1 MASHGDTT
9 TFTDGSSNGNAARDG
24 LVLTDVTVQR
34 STFDIVRQASL
45 VAPIGKV
52 TVVLGANGAGKTT
65 LLESISGVIPVASG
79 SVEFNGTDV
88 KSMPRRRRARLGIGH
103 IEQGRRIFGELTTEE
118 NILCAAPRDY
128 SVGEAFELFPEL
140 QQRRNVRAVMLSGG
154 EQQMLVIARA
164 LAVRPKLLMV
174 DEMSLGLAPL
184 IATRL
189 ITLMRTLADDRG
201 VGVLLVE
208 QFASLALAAGDR
220 AYVLGE
226 NGRIV
231 YDGACQTLIDHPDIL
246 RRAYL
251 GEQVSTPQ

>member
-1 MASHGDTT
+1 MSTEAGQTATVDGGASERVATG
-9 TFTDGSSNGNAARDG
+9 G
-24 LVLTDVTVQR
+24 LVLREVTVQR
-34 STFDIVRQASL
+34 ATFDIVRQASL
-45 VAPIGKV
+45 VAPVGKV

-65 LLESISGVIPVASG
+65 LLEAISGVIPVASG
-79 SVEFNGTDV
+79 TIELNGNDLKSVG
-88 KSMPRRRRARLGIGH
+88 RRRRARLGLGH
-103 IEQGRRIFGELTTEE
+103 IEQGRRIFAELTTEE
-118 NILCAAPRDY
+118 NILCAAHRDY
-128 SVGEAFELFPEL
+128 AISEAFDLFPEL
-140 QQRRNVRAVMLSGG
+140 EHRRNLRAVMLSGG

-164 LAVRPKLLMV
+164 LAVRPQVLMV

-189 ITLMRTLADDRG
+189 ITLMRTLADERG

-208 QFASLALAAGDR
+208 QFAALALASGDH

-231 YDGACQTLIDHPDIL
+231 YDGPCQTLTEHPDIL

-251 GEQVSTPQ
+251 GEQVSAQE